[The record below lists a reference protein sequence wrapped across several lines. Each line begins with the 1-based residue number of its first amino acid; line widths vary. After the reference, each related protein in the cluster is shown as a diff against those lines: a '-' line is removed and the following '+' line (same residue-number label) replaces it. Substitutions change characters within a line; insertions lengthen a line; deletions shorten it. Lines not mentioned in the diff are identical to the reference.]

1 MMKRIIFISL
11 LFVVNAFS
19 VFAQRFDVTYKNVT
33 FKCKLNKGLVTITSF
48 SVDAP
53 NVVIPSTVQY
63 KGIAYPVNKVSTFFN
78 GNNYLAEN
86 LVVEEGIQRIDR
98 FAFAEFR
105 KLKTVRLPASIKY
118 IGNNAFRKIKGIE
131 YLCAEKFDT
140 NLIADRNAKISV
152 WDTATDNFLKA
163 APVKMQSIGNN
174 TREDQATIKKNPVEE
189 VHEKPTPTITTAV
202 SLVDS
207 NIPQSKVV
215 NKHTYCV
222 IIANEH
228 YEEAPNVDYALNDGQ
243 IFKEYCIKAL
253 GVPEKQVRTYTD
265 ASYTDVLKALRF
277 IENIP
282 QFDTQAKI
290 ILYYSG
296 HGMPDEKDF
305 SAYLLPT
312 DGSPKEM
319 QTCISM
325 KDIYN
330 RLGKVRA
337 QQITVLMDAC
347 FSGMR
352 RSNDGG
358 AILAARA
365 VAVETKK
372 EVLTGNVVVL
382 TAASGD
388 ETAFAFH
395 SQRHGLFTYYLLE
408 ELQKNH
414 SRLTL
419 GSLFE
424 SLKANVAK
432 SSVLENDKLQTPSV
446 MTSAEMRM
454 KWKSLL
460 F

>member
-1 MMKRIIFISL
+1 MKRTVLISL
-11 LFVVNAFS
+11 LFVVNAIS
-19 VFAQRFDVTYKNVT
+19 MFAQRFDVTYKNVV
-33 FKCKLNKGLVTITSF
+33 FKCKLNRGLVTITSF
-48 SVDAP
+48 NVDAP
-53 NVVIPSTVQY
+53 NVVIPSAVQY
-63 KGIAYPVNKVSTFFN
+63 KGVVYPVNEASTFIN

-86 LVVEEGIQRIDR
+86 LVIEEGVQRIDKY
-98 FAFAEFR
+98 AFAEFR
-105 KLKTVRLPASIKY
+105 KLRKVYLPASVTY
-118 IGNNAFRKIKGIE
+118 IGNNAFRKNDGME
-131 YLCAEKFDT
+131 YLCADNFDT
-140 NLIADRNAKISV
+140 NLLADKNAKISV
-152 WDTATDNFLKA
+152 GDALVSAFVKATPAGRQAIERITQK
-163 APVKMQSIGNN
+163 
-174 TREDQATIKKNPVEE
+174 EQATVKKKPAEE
-189 VHEKPTPTITTAV
+189 VHDKPTPTVTTSV

-207 NIPQSKVV
+207 NIPKSKVV
-215 NKHTYCV
+215 STHTYCV

-228 YEEAPNVDYALNDGQ
+228 YEDAPNVDYALNDGE

-253 GVPEKQVRTYTD
+253 GIPEKQVRTYTD

-277 IENIP
+277 METIP

-296 HGMPDEKDF
+296 HGMPNEKDF

-365 VAVETKK
+365 VAVEAKK

-388 ETAFAFH
+388 ETAFAFPA
-395 SQRHGLFTYYLLE
+395 QRHGLFTYYLLE

-414 SRLTL
+414 TRLTL
-419 GSLFE
+419 GSLYE
-424 SLKANVAK
+424 SLKTNVAK

>member
-1 MMKRIIFISL
+1 MKRTVLISL
-11 LFVVNAFS
+11 LFVVNAIS
-19 VFAQRFDVTYKNVT
+19 MFAQCFDVTYKDVT
-33 FKCKLNKGLVTITSF
+33 FKCQLKGGSVTIKSF
-48 SVDAP
+48 SYDAP

-63 KGIAYPVNKVSTFFN
+63 KGAAYSVKEVSTHMN

-86 LVVEEGIQRIDR
+86 LVVEEGIERIHN
-98 FAFAEFR
+98 FAFSEFR
-105 KLKTVRLPASIKY
+105 KLKTVRLPASINY
-118 IGNNAFRKIKGIE
+118 IGKHAFRKIDGIK
-131 YLCAEKFDT
+131 YLCAEKFDK

-163 APVKMQSIGNN
+163 APVEMQSIGNN

-189 VHEKPTPTITTAV
+189 VHEKPTPAITTAV
-202 SLVDS
+202 SSVDS
-207 NIPQSKVV
+207 NIPQVKKV
-215 NKHTYCV
+215 NEHTYCV

-228 YEEAPNVDYALNDGQ
+228 YKEAPNVDYALNDGE
-243 IFKEYCIKAL
+243 IFKQYCIKAL
-253 GVPEKQVRTYTD
+253 GVPENQVRTCTD
-265 ASYTDVLKALRF
+265 ASYTDVMKALGF
-277 IENIP
+277 IETIP
-282 QFDTQAKI
+282 KFDPQAKI

-296 HGMPDEKDF
+296 HGVPDEKDF
-305 SAYLLPT
+305 STYLLPI
-312 DGSPKEM
+312 DGSPKYN
-319 QTCISM
+319 TCISM

-337 QQITVLMDAC
+337 QQIIVLMDAC

-352 RSNDGG
+352 RGNDGG

-372 EVLTGNVVVL
+372 EELTGNVVVL

-388 ETAFAFH
+388 ETAFALPA
-395 SQRHGLFTYYLLE
+395 QRHGLFTYYLLE

-419 GSLFE
+419 GSLYE
-424 SLKANVAK
+424 SLKTNVAK

-446 MTSAEMRM
+446 MTSEEMRM

>member
-1 MMKRIIFISL
+1 MKRTVLISL
-11 LFVVNAFS
+11 LFVVNAIS
-19 VFAQRFDVTYKNVT
+19 MFAQRFDVTYKNVV
-33 FKCKLNKGLVTITSF
+33 FKCKLNRGLVTITSF

-63 KGIAYPVNKVSTFFN
+63 KGVAYPVNEVSTFIN

-86 LVVEEGIQRIDR
+86 LVIEEGVQRIDK
-98 FAFAEFR
+98 FSFAEFR
-105 KLKTVRLPASIKY
+105 KLKTVRLPASINY
-118 IGNNAFRKIKGIE
+118 IGNNAFRKINGIE

-163 APVKMQSIGNN
+163 APVEVLSIGNN

-189 VHEKPTPTITTAV
+189 VHEKPTPTVTTAV

-207 NIPQSKVV
+207 NIPKSKVV
-215 NKHTYCV
+215 NTHTYCV

-228 YEEAPNVDYALNDGQ
+228 YEEAPNVDYALNDGE

-277 IENIP
+277 IETIP

-352 RSNDGG
+352 RSNDGS

-372 EVLTGNVVVL
+372 EVLTGHVVVL